1 MEHINKFDELK
12 FFAEV
17 KKCPNLFFGKPS
29 LLSLRDHMFGMSY
42 AFSVCD
48 YENQLRYFYLFTDWY
63 YKNLTDK
70 NGYACWWNHILYISG
85 NDDAAAFHSFFR
97 IFEQY
102 LKDVHNVSLPEV

>member
-1 MEHINKFDELK
+1 MESIGKFDELE

-17 KKCPNLFFGKPS
+17 KKCPNKFFGKPS
-29 LLSLRDHMFGMSY
+29 LLSLRDYIFGMSH
-42 AFSVCD
+42 AFSACNR
-48 YENQLRYFYLFTDWY
+48 ENQFVFFYSFTQWY
-63 YKNLTDK
+63 YNNQSDK
-70 NGYACWWNHILYISG
+70 NGYVCWWNHLLYTNG